1 MVEDD
6 DVSMDEEAPGPS
18 DPVEDVWHEDPYGRI
33 PLRGKPGKF
42 SLGV

>member
-6 DVSMDEEAPGPS
+6 DVSMDEEASGPL
-18 DPVEDVWHEDPYGRI
+18 VEDDWHEDPYGRI